1 MAATYQSTSGS
12 QSSSGYSSV
21 ANTRSRD
28 RFSMMFFIAL
38 VFHSLIILG
47 VSFDLE
53 DEKDPGTIT
62 NMEITLV
69 HNKSDEAPDD
79 ADYLAQA
86 NQLGG
91 GNTEDKIRP
100 SSPFSNPLPTPDNGI
115 APNIKT
121 TEQLPKLDK
130 KNNQFEVM
138 TSKRSPYKTPDQKQQ
153 DKIPLETRK
162 VDYQQAMELSQSIAR
177 LNSEIDR
184 LKQTYQKN
192 PTNNLNDAANAKRH
206 VYAGYIEGWM
216 SKIKRIGEQNIP
228 MEVVRNK
235 LDERVLVA
243 VEIGKHGEL
252 LSAKILRRSSSKTL
266 DSAALKIVHLAAPFA
281 PLPKEILA
289 ETQVLSFTRN
299 IRFYM
304 RDDNPQTTI
313 R

>member
-1 MAATYQSTSGS
+1 MATAITSTLGQIDFSK
-12 QSSSGYSSV
+12 
-21 ANTRSRD
+21 APLPAARD
-28 RFSMMFFIAL
+28 RFSMTLFIAL

-47 VSFDLE
+47 ISFDLE
-53 DEKDPGTIT
+53 DKKDPGTIT

-69 HNKSDEAPDD
+69 HNKSDDEPDD

-86 NQLGG
+86 NQVGG

-100 SSPFSNPLPTPDNGI
+100 SSPFSNPLPTPEDGI

-121 TEQLPKLDK
+121 TEQLPKLEK
-130 KNNQFEVM
+130 QQTQFEIL
-138 TSKRSPYKTPDQKQQ
+138 TAKKSPFKTPEQDQKE
-153 DKIPLETRK
+153 KIPLETK
-162 VDYQQAMELSQSIAR
+162 KIDYQQAMELSQSIAR

-192 PTNNLNDAANAKRH
+192 PTNNLNDAANARRH
-206 VYAGYIEGWM
+206 VHASYIEAWM
-216 SKIKRIGEQNIP
+216 SKIKRIGRQNIP

-235 LDERVLVA
+235 LDQRVLVA

-252 LSAKILRRSSSKTL
+252 LSAKILRSSANKTL
-266 DSAALKIVHLAAPFA
+266 DEAAIKIIHQASPYA

-289 ETQVLSFTRN
+289 ETEVLSFTRY
-299 IRFYM
+299 IRFHV
-304 RDDNPQTTI
+304 RSDGVQTTF